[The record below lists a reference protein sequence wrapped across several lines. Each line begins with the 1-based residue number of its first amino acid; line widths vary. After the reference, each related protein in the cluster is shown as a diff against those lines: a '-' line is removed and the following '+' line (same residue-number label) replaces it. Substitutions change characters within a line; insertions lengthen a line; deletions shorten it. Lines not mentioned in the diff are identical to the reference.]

1 MITVTQL
8 AAALSVFDAD
18 DKVSVSGVTG
28 NIAMYNAKTE
38 YKGFIDLGTGLVEL
52 FTRG

>member
-18 DKVSVSGVTG
+18 DKLLTNIVG
-28 NIAMYNAKTE
+28 NVAVYDVNTK
-38 YKGFIDLGTGLVEL
+38 YLGFIDLKTGLVKL
-52 FTRG
+52 FKRV